1 MVTSGEHDLVVMVEL
16 RASHIILDK
25 YSTKIKYRV
34 DMKFN
39 VQSVT
44 FNCDLGL
51 EIGQKNS
58 PV

>member
-39 VQSVT
+39 VQSIT

-51 EIGQKNS
+51 EFA
-58 PV
+58 